1 MTSKRSKWMI
11 FLSAVLSL
19 TITLGFTGCSKDP
32 DDTSS
37 TASDETSSGS
47 SDVSGEEE
55 PIEIHKVGYI
65 FREKVSDGGSAA
77 QICEQ
82 RKTAADRSGLE
93 TCYIDGVTLT
103 DFEAA
108 VKKLSEAGCTDI
120 VSCSSA
126 YANVLNSVAKNY
138 MDLNFISFGALNDG
152 INVSAYSETPYQGA
166 YVAGL
171 VANFNSNTKKIG
183 VVADP
188 GLTNAVAV
196 VNAVELGS
204 EMDQDGGATV
214 YAAGAEANRD
224 IEKAIDALIDKGCD
238 VIICYTES
246 NHSADYC
253 EKKGIKFIGCL
264 DYSDREDEYSKM
276 LMYFYCQR
284 DSYFLAQFK
293 SMKMGTW
300 STNAYMGDMGNGVV
314 NVSPAMDNIA
324 NAGTQEL
331 IDALVPYLTSGAA
344 LVFRG
349 PLKDNDDNFK
359 YLETDIMTDAE
370 IASMKWFVKNA
381 ESIGDFREPN
391 VNIAPNALEIKT

>member
-1 MTSKRSKWMI
+1 MTSRKSKWKI

-19 TITLGFTGCSKDP
+19 TITLGFTGCGNSEEE
-32 DDTSS
+32 SS
-37 TASDETSSGS
+37 SES
-47 SDVSGEEE
+47 SDGSEVDEE
-55 PIEIHKVGYI
+55 PIEVHKVGYI
-65 FREKVSDGGSAA
+65 FREKVADGGFAA

-82 RKTAADRSGLE
+82 RERASNRASVE

-103 DFEAA
+103 DFEEA
-108 VKKLSEAGCTDI
+108 VKTLSEAGCTDI
-120 VSCSSA
+120 VSCSTA
-126 YANVLNSVAKNY
+126 YTNVLNAVAKNY

-238 VIICYTES
+238 VIVCYTES

-253 EKKGIKFIGCL
+253 EKKGVKFIGCL
-264 DYSDREDEYSKM
+264 DYSGRESEYTKM

-300 STNAYMGDMGNGVV
+300 GTTAYIGDMSNSVV
-314 NVSPAMDNIA
+314 NVSPAMDIA
-324 NAGTQEL
+324 NDGSQEL
-331 IDALVPYLTSGAA
+331 IDAIVPYLTSGAA

-349 PLKDNDDNFK
+349 PLKDNDDNIR
-359 YLETDIMTDAE
+359 YLETEIMTDAE
-370 IASMKWFVKNA
+370 ISAMTWFVKNA
-381 ESIGDFREPN
+381 ESLGDFREPN
-391 VNIAPNALEIKT
+391 ITINPSDLEIKT